1 MNYLLVIFGGTIV
14 FFKNRNKF
22 LEHYFKKCRR
32 VFNIKLLSAIFNN
45 YDNSYNDRIRDSF
58 YSYFGSDKYNNS
70 EEDNMN
76 QIQNFECKTFLQ
88 GYLNVEDKLSMA
100 NSLEAGSLLKMIYL
114 NVSDES

>member
-1 MNYLLVIFGGTIV
+1 MLKRYQKNTRLLYQEETGGDELFAGYIWRYDSIFQ
-14 FFKNRNKF
+14 KNRNKF
-22 LEHYFKKCRR
+22 LEHYFKKCQR

-76 QIQNFECKTFLQ
+76 QIQI
-88 GYLNVEDKLSMA
+88 LNAKHFYKV
-100 NSLEAGSLLKMIYL
+100 I
-114 NVSDES
+114 